1 MEMRVNDGCQIA
13 YHFPMETAAARP
25 PGTHQRATGLGLLVR
40 GLLSLLLVACLVEVA
55 REALA
60 VRSAKNNSLAGLYS
74 ARRWDPS
81 NPTYPVQLALSLT
94 ENSLSSNPREV
105 IGLLEEAARLG
116 PRRADTWASLGGG
129 LESVGKVSN
138 AVGAYERAL
147 EFFPK
152 SPEINWEFANLLIRA
167 GEESKALAPLRQA
180 ILGDPSLRT
189 GAFDLVWRA
198 GIPPDQ
204 ILGIIPVRQEILS
217 AYLDYLV
224 QTHRL
229 DAAAS
234 VWGRLLASP
243 ESFDLDAAFRYF
255 DALFHD
261 HRVDSLATVWA
272 GLLRHEPARIHWQP
286 GNANLITNGGF
297 EDPPVN
303 GGFDWRTPGIEG
315 ADIRID
321 ESVVHSGTRSLLL
334 HFEGTRNLDFGHV
347 AQYVS
352 VNPDTSYRF
361 LAYARAEGITTNSG
375 PRIAIYDAF
384 DRKALSLET
393 ENLLGST
400 DWREQQLAFHTG
412 PQTNLIVVQVVR
424 PPSRKIDNRIAG
436 TLWLDDFSLTVVR

>member
-1 MEMRVNDGCQIA
+1 MCVNDGCQIA
-13 YHFPMETAAARP
+13 HHLSVETAAARP
-25 PGTHQRATGLGLLVR
+25 PDTYHRASGLGLVVR
-40 GLLSLLLVACLVEVA
+40 GLLSLLLVACLVEIA
-55 REALA
+55 REAVA
-60 VRSAKNNSLAGLYS
+60 ARFGENNSLAGLDR

-81 NPTYPVQLALSLT
+81 NPTYAVQLALSIA
-94 ENSLSSNPREV
+94 ENSPGADPREV
-105 IGLLEEAARLG
+105 VRLLEEATRLG

-129 LESVGKVSN
+129 LESAGRVSD

-167 GEESKALAPLRQA
+167 GEESKAIAPLRQA

-189 GAFDLVWRA
+189 GAFDLAWRA

-224 QTHRL
+224 RTRRL
-229 DAAAS
+229 DAATS
-234 VWGRLLASP
+234 VWNRLLASP

-255 DALFHD
+255 DALFYD
-261 HRVDSLATVWA
+261 HRVDKLTTVWA
-272 GLLRHEPARIHWQP
+272 DLSRHEPGRIHWQP

-297 EDPPVN
+297 ENPLMN

-315 ADIRID
+315 AAVGID
-321 ESVVHSGTRSLLL
+321 TSFVHNGARAL
-334 HFEGTRNLDFGHV
+334 FVRFDGTRNLDFGHV
-347 AQYVS
+347 VQYVS
-352 VNPDTSYRF
+352 VKPDTSYRF
-361 LAYARAEGITTNSG
+361 LAYARAERITTDSG

-393 ENLLGST
+393 ENLLGSM
-400 DWREQQLAFHTG
+400 DWREQELAFHTG
-412 PQTNLIVVQVVR
+412 PRTNLIVVQVAR

-436 TLWLDDFSLTVVR
+436 TLWLDDFSLIAVR